1 MPELPEVETIRAQLV
16 PRLVGRALVQID
28 VVDPSA
34 VAPWDVDE
42 FVHALVGQR
51 VSDVTRRGKYLVI
64 EFASGDRLVGHLR
77 MTGRLHWR
85 AERPSDGDERF
96 LRILFVCDD
105 GSSVAFGDAR
115 RFGRFAVVGRNQDMA
130 LYWRGR
136 LGPEPLGTAFTP
148 NYLAGAF
155 GNRRVAVKTAVLNQA
170 LIAGVGNMYADEA
183 LYGAR
188 IHPERAAG
196 SLSHDEMRRL
206 CRAIRQTLALAISH
220 GGASIDSYRDGLG
233 QRGQMQ
239 DFLKVHLHEG
249 ESCPRCATVIVKSVV
264 GQRGTYWC
272 PGCQPDLS
280 GAAPP
285 VSVRRP
291 RRIRQGVHP

>member
-16 PRLVGRALVQID
+16 PRLVGRTLVNID

-34 VAPWDVDE
+34 VAPWSVDE
-42 FVHALVGQR
+42 FVHAAVGQC

-64 EFASGDRLVGHLR
+64 ECVSGDRLVGHLR

-85 AERPSDGDERF
+85 AQLPSDGDERF
-96 LRILFVCDD
+96 LRILLLFDD
-105 GSSVAFGDAR
+105 GSSVTFGDAR
-115 RFGRFAVVGRNQDMA
+115 RFGRFAMVGRDQDMA

-136 LGPEPLGTAFTP
+136 LGPEPLGTSFTP
-148 NYLAGAF
+148 TYLAGAF
-155 GNRRVAVKTAVLNQA
+155 RNRRVAVKSAVLNQA

-196 SLSHDEMRRL
+196 SLTEDEIRRL
-206 CRAIRQTLALAISH
+206 CRAIRRTLALAISH

-249 ESCPRCATVIVKSVV
+249 EVCRRCATIIVKSVV

-272 PGCQPDLS
+272 PGCQPDPS

-285 VSVRRP
+285 VPVRRP
-291 RRIRQGVHP
+291 RRIRQEVHP